1 MVSCGPHK
9 LWMLNSQMPWAWGS
23 ATETPTEAL
32 TRDPCSLSILNS
44 SFFSVSCHLGQQTE
58 GSIWCMDPKHVTFHC
73 ARTSVL
79 PGAGTADQLAKQ
91 VCQCVKIPANSFP
104 RFLEYYTTSFNSKAF
119 CPCKLPALWSEL
131 TILTTKHKLFLQS
144 TPGSPKRCSKSMAW
158 SFWNLGKHKPE

>member
-1 MVSCGPHK
+1 MNLIWSLVGLTNCECWILKCLGPGAVPQKHQQK
-9 LWMLNSQMPWAWGS
+9 PW
-23 ATETPTEAL
+23 
-32 TRDPCSLSILNS
+32 LSILNS

-58 GSIWCMDPKHVTFHC
+58 GSIWCMDPKHVTLCC

-131 TILTTKHKLFLQS
+131 TMLTTKHKLFLQS
-144 TPGSPKRCSKSMAW
+144 TPGSPKRCPKSMAW
-158 SFWNLGKHKPE
+158 SFWNLGKHKAK